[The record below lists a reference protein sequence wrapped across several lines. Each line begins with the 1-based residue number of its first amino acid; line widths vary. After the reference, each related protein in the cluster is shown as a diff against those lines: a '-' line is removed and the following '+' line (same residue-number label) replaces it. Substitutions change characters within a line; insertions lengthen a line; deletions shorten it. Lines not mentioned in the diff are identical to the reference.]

1 MLKKP
6 VYKKWWFW
14 VIIAVIVMGAL
25 GSSMDESEKETTPV
39 VKNETPSEV
48 KTVATSDNKQEEKN
62 NAEPSDEEWQASYK
76 DILLSEARTYIEL
89 TVKGTMSK
97 ERLESANGV
106 LKQQAEKIT
115 GPDKEKFN
123 ELVKAVEKEN
133 LKEAKRLYISLGG
146 EDFDELKKEPAPKET
161 ESKKK
166 TAQSSKPGD
175 IGMDVEG
182 FRKAF
187 NSTAKNLNMSDMEI
201 GKLNVQ
207 DGAVQDVFTYEISDY
222 VNLQGS
228 VNKSDGSVREVT
240 VIGVG
245 DGTAQSGTD
254 ILLTIGLLIA
264 STNPDL
270 TVDERAGVLQDLG
283 LLSEGVDIS
292 QIDQSTKRNGIKYT
306 IKGSKEL
313 GIWFIASDAN
323 EK

>member
-6 VYKKWWFW
+6 VYKTWWFW

-25 GSSMDESEKETTPV
+25 GSSMDDSEKKTDPV
-39 VKNETPSEV
+39 VINETASE
-48 KTVATSDNKQEEKN
+48 KKNASASDNKQEKKDI
-62 NAEPSDEEWQASYK
+62 AEPTDEEWQASYK

-89 TVKGTMSK
+89 TVKGTISK

-106 LKQQAEKIT
+106 LKQQVEKIT

-123 ELVKAVEKEN
+123 ELVTAVEKEN

-146 EDFDELKKEPAPKET
+146 EDFDELKKEPAPKKT
-161 ESKKK
+161 EPKEKVE
-166 TAQSSKPGD
+166 QSSKPGD

-187 NSTAKNLNMSDMEI
+187 NSTATSLNLSDMTL
-201 GKLNVQ
+201 GKLKVQ
-207 DGAVQDVFTYEISDY
+207 DGAVQDVFSYKISDY
-222 VNLQGS
+222 VYLQGS
-228 VNKSDGSVREVT
+228 INKSDGSLREVT
-240 VIGVG
+240 MVGAG

-254 ILLTIGLLIA
+254 ILVTIGLLIA
-264 STNPDL
+264 STNPGL
-270 TVDERAGVLQDLG
+270 TTEERAGVLQDLG
-283 LLSEGVDIS
+283 LLSEGVDIT
-292 QIDQSTKRNGIKYT
+292 QINQSTKRNGIKYT
-306 IKGSKEL
+306 IKGSNEL

>member
-25 GSSMDESEKETTPV
+25 GSSMDESEEKTNPV
-39 VKNETPSEV
+39 VKNETASEK
-48 KTVATSDNKQEEKN
+48 KTVDASDNNQEKKDI
-62 NAEPSDEEWQASYK
+62 AEPTDEEWQASYK

-123 ELVKAVEKEN
+123 ELVTAVEREN

-146 EDFDELKKEPAPKET
+146 EDFEELKKVPAPKKT
-161 ESKKK
+161 ESKEK
-166 TAQSSKPGD
+166 AEQSSKPGD

-187 NSTAKNLNMSDMEI
+187 NSTAKNLNLIDMTL
-201 GKLNVQ
+201 GKLKVQ
-207 DGAVQDVFTYEISDY
+207 DGAVQDVFTYKISDY
-222 VNLQGS
+222 VYLQGS
-228 VNKSDGSVREVT
+228 INKSDGSVREVT
-240 VIGVG
+240 MVGAG

-254 ILLTIGLLIA
+254 ILVTIGLLIA

-270 TVDERAGVLQDLG
+270 TTEERAGVLQDLG

-292 QIDQSTKRNGIKYT
+292 QINQSTKRNGIKYT

-313 GIWFIASDAN
+313 GVWFIASDAN

>member
-1 MLKKP
+1 MKKP
-6 VYKKWWFW
+6 VYKTWWFW

-25 GSSMDESEKETTPV
+25 GSSMDESEKKAEPV
-39 VKNETPSEV
+39 VINETASE
-48 KTVATSDNKQEEKN
+48 KKNASTSDNKQEEKDIT
-62 NAEPSDEEWQASYK
+62 EPTDEEWQASYK

-106 LKQQAEKIT
+106 LKQQVEKIT

-123 ELVKAVEKEN
+123 ELVKAVGKEN

-146 EDFDELKKEPAPKET
+146 EDFDELKKEPAPKKT
-161 ESKKK
+161 EPKEK
-166 TAQSSKPGD
+166 AEQSSKPGD

-187 NSTAKNLNMSDMEI
+187 NSTATSLNLSDMTL
-201 GKLNVQ
+201 GKLKVQ
-207 DGAVQDVFTYEISDY
+207 DGAVQDVFSYKISDY
-222 VNLQGS
+222 VYLQGS
-228 VNKSDGSVREVT
+228 INKSDGSLREVT
-240 VIGVG
+240 MVGAG

-254 ILLTIGLLIA
+254 ILVTIGLLIA
-264 STNPDL
+264 STNPGL
-270 TVDERAGVLQDLG
+270 TTEERAGVLQDLG
-283 LLSEGVDIS
+283 LLSEGVDIT
-292 QIDQSTKRNGIKYT
+292 QINQSTKRNGIKYT
-306 IKGSKEL
+306 IKGSNEL